1 MDYFISHLPVI
12 FGAACIVALAA
23 VLYWYSLYRSAKAKR
38 QRAEA
43 RIKAA
48 QMKKDINPLDNK
60 E

>member
-1 MDYFISHLPVI
+1 MDYFISNLPVI

-48 QMKKDINPLDNK
+48 QMKKDAESTESK